1 MHTHYL
7 RLYEI
12 SDRDEKIQLMSNI
25 CKTLKK
31 EKEKRQKHKIKQ
43 KPENRMSES
52 GLFLKNEIIY
62 CKS

>member
-52 GLFLKNEIIY
+52 ELCLKNEIIY

>member
-52 GLFLKNEIIY
+52 ELFLKNEIFY